1 MALAAVAQSYRDKV
15 GNLQPKTWFT
25 LGNLV
30 AGISVGAYVIPQ
42 AMAYG
47 SLAGVGA
54 AVGLATAIV
63 PLLAYAILGKHKWLS
78 VGPESAV
85 ALMAAAAAGPA
96 AAASGLSPALVLPT
110 MAAIVGLVLIIGRFL
125 KLAFLADLLS
135 VPVLVGYLTGIAVL
149 MVMSQLQKLT
159 GIDANTED
167 LWSLFTKTT
176 WSTPNW
182 VTLGIGVIVALIAWG
197 LPKISPKIP
206 GAVIAL
212 AVAIVLG
219 LLVDVPTIGPVTTG
233 LPTFAVPDFSWSLVQ
248 SLFWPAVTVAAV
260 AFTDVMVTSRAINDG
275 QRSSPEREMI
285 AVGGAQLATG
295 FFSGYPVSASSS
307 RTALARSSGAT
318 SKHYSLVVAV
328 MILLAPILI
337 GGLLE
342 KIPQAGLA
350 GIILYAAISL
360 IELPE
365 WRKLRRLHRNE
376 FAIAASCTIAVLLF
390 GILPGIGFAIAAS
403 VVAFLAR
410 LARPTASVLGFTP
423 MSQSMH
429 AVDKHKKVE
438 TVPGLVVFRYE
449 APLFFIN
456 APDFFTEAID
466 AMEPDTKVFVIN
478 MEASP
483 NLDTTSLDTLED
495 LVLSIHEQG
504 AELWLAR
511 TRHEVMLLLRKHGCY
526 DTIGADNF
534 YETIGTAVAAYGE
547 KYPEEAAAGP
557 SQIPAPAPAAEES

>member
-1 MALAAVAQSYRDKV
+1 MDLAASAQSYRGKI
-15 GNLQPKTWFT
+15 GGLQPRTWFT

-54 AVGLATAIV
+54 SIGLATAIV
-63 PLLAYAILGKHKWLS
+63 PLLAYAILGRHKWLS

-96 AAASGLSPALVLPT
+96 AAASGLPVTVVLPT
-110 MAAIVGLVLIIGRFL
+110 MAAVVGIVLIVGRLL

-176 WSTPNW
+176 WTVPNW
-182 VTLGIGVIVALIAWG
+182 ATLAIGLIVAAIAWG

-212 AVAIVLG
+212 GVAILLG

-233 LPTFAVPDFSWSLVQ
+233 LPTFAVPDFSLSLLG
-248 SLFWPAVTVAAV
+248 SLIWPAVTVAAV

-275 QRSSPEREMI
+275 QRSSPEREMV

-318 SKHYSLVVAV
+318 SKHYSLVVAG
-328 MILLAPILI
+328 MILLAPVII

-360 IELPE
+360 IELPK

-376 FAIAASCTIAVLLF
+376 FAIAASCTVAVLLF

-410 LARPTASVLGFTP
+410 LARPNASVLGFTP
-423 MSQSMH
+423 MSESMH
-429 AVDKHKKVE
+429 AVDKHDSVE
-438 TVPGLVVFRYE
+438 TIPGLVVFRYE

-466 AMEPDTKVFVIN
+466 ALEADTNVLVVN

-495 LVLSIHEQG
+495 LVISVKEQG
-504 AELWLAR
+504 VQFWMAR
-511 TRHEVMLLLRKHGCY
+511 TRHDVMLLLRAHGCY
-526 DTIGADNF
+526 DTIGPDNF
-534 YETIGTAVAAYGE
+534 YETIGTAVTAYNEEYPAVGQATRAADEGG
-547 KYPEEAAAGP
+547 A
-557 SQIPAPAPAAEES
+557 S